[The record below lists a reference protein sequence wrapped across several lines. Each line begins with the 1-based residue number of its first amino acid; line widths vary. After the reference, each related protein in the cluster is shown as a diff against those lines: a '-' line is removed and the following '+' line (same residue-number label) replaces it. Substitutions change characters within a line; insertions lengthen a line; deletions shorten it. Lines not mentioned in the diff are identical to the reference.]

1 MRVKQSN
8 GSNRADKHMTEKK
21 LRFWCC
27 KSKKVDLRIHEKELQ
42 RYKDILVTIPWYEL
56 WVLT

>member
-42 RYKDILVTIPWYEL
+42 RYKDILVTIP
-56 WVLT
+56 